1 MRVRGSEKGV
11 SFDGDMV
18 SKNAALTM
26 STMRQN
32 QRFIE
37 FNMAEMKEMP
47 PRKVSWLR
55 STSAEKAGMFL
66 RCLGSPEELKA

>member
-1 MRVRGSEKGV
+1 
-11 SFDGDMV
+11 MV

>member
-1 MRVRGSEKGV
+1 
-11 SFDGDMV
+11 MV

-26 STMRQN
+26 STMRQKPA
-32 QRFIE
+32 FYIE